1 MTESAV
7 DQDSS
12 RFLTFE
18 IDTSGKLE
26 SFDGWSDGIVQ
37 RKFTCKSPDDDDDDD
52 CVVGDVSPPSFTDI
66 LVGLF
71 KAQ

>member
-1 MTESAV
+1 MRMTGLLGIKPQVEKKKFSSMTESAV

-26 SFDGWSDGIVQ
+26 SFDGWSDGIV
-37 RKFTCKSPDDDDDDD
+37 
-52 CVVGDVSPPSFTDI
+52 
-66 LVGLF
+66 
-71 KAQ
+71 